1 MFYKAGLGLV
11 FAAAAFSLGA
21 AGPAPLNADDR
32 DRMDLA
38 CAEIATHEQAQSCL
52 EPFYEASMLAA
63 GRIWRDLHAGG
74 RVPDRGSMTPE
85 QKIHYPETFAQACQ
99 TGWQAGYREGQ
110 SPESYLGPSSW
121 CLAFAAQLADQ
132 NRVSY
137 DAENV
142 EWLLARQRRLR
153 HLDLSGLK

>member
-1 MFYKAGLGLV
+1 MFCKAGLGLA

-21 AGPAPLNADDR
+21 AGSSPLSADDR
-32 DRMDLA
+32 DRMDQA
-38 CAEIATHEQAQSCL
+38 CADVTTHEQARACL

-63 GRIWRDLHAGG
+63 DGIWRDLHAGG
-74 RVPDRGSMTPE
+74 RALDRRTMTPE
-85 QKIHYPETFAQACQ
+85 QKIHYPETFMQACQ
-99 TGWQAGYREGQ
+99 MNWQGGYSEGQ
-110 SPESYLGPSSW
+110 SLGSYLGPSSW

-132 NRVSY
+132 NKVAY